1 MRLVRKFWPR
11 KWRWRLALLGLLLM
25 VGSAVSVEVTSQPKF
40 CDSCHIMGTYFE
52 SWTTSSHRNVSC
64 VECHIAPG
72 TANFVHAKLNGL
84 GQVVDDVL
92 NRSSTKPSA
101 SVSDFSCTRSGCH
114 VIGELGEIE
123 KEGRSYKFNHD
134 KHLSLHY
141 DGIGMHCTT
150 CHSHVMGQNHFEVN
164 TSVCITCHLSNYG
177 GDTTFAARPADDATV
192 ESAAAPGDS
201 DAAKPNDQIAQFTPA
216 PTNCDACHNPPD
228 KTITYQGLTI
238 DHGEFLRF
246 GANCQSCHRNA
257 TETAK
262 RVESVQCYKC
272 HDFGMERFSKVA
284 EMHTVHTEGRHKVEC
299 LDCHGMLRHGPDA
312 QALSL
317 EQFDCQACHAGQHR
331 IQRSAYGNGT
341 HAASPHGNQP
351 ISGGGAVSPMF
362 LVHVDCTGC
371 HIQPSALSVKP
382 TSGATVNKAVATACD
397 NCHRAGL
404 GEQMVPMWQRS
415 TREMYDSVLALMPAD
430 PPMNGSESAS
440 LIEEARQLLEL
451 VRVDGSWGV
460 HNPKYTQSLLE
471 QAREKILKAKG
482 NGIADSPDDH
492 R

>member
-11 KWRWRLALLGLLLM
+11 KWRWRLAIVGVLLL

-40 CDSCHIMGTYFE
+40 CNSCHIMGTYYT
-52 SWTTSSHRNVSC
+52 SWTNSTHRNVSC

-72 TANFVHAKLNGL
+72 AANFVHAKLNGL

-92 NRSSTKPSA
+92 NRTSTKPSA

-114 VIGELGEIE
+114 VIGDLGEVE
-123 KEGRSYKFNHD
+123 KPGRPYKFDHD
-134 KHLSLHY
+134 KHLALHSN
-141 DGIGMHCTT
+141 GIGIHCTT
-150 CHSHVMGQNHFEVN
+150 CHSHVMGANHFEVN

-177 GDTTFAARPADDATV
+177 PEETSKRPSAKTPNGDGAGDLSALLV
-192 ESAAAPGDS
+192 ERAEVPPLA
-201 DAAKPNDQIAQFTPA
+201 A
-216 PTNCDACHNPPD
+216 PTNCDACHNAPD
-228 KTITYQGLTI
+228 KPITYQGLTI

-272 HDFGMERFSKVA
+272 HDFGMERFTEVA
-284 EMHTVHTEGRHKVEC
+284 DMHTVHTEGRHKVEC

-341 HAASPHGNQP
+341 HAPSPHGNQP

-382 TSGATVNKAVATACD
+382 TSGATVNKAVASACD

-430 PPMNGSESAS
+430 PPVNGSESAK

-471 QAREKILKAKG
+471 QAREKILKAKA
-482 NGIADSPDDH
+482 NGTADG